1 MASAPNMTPPLP
13 HGKVVLFPS
22 RQREDPRVVS
32 TIDPKVLRARHLRLI
47 KYFAGLIIHFIWW
60 DYLLKR
66 PWLRSFRTPWVPRWQ
81 QLTER
86 YKELAFE
93 VQGLWI
99 KLGQYLSTRVDV
111 LPIEITTELSSLRDE
126 VPAESIAAITA
137 QIEADFGCP
146 LAEMFDSFS
155 PWPLGSASL
164 AQVHRAQTKAG
175 EQVVVKVLRPG
186 IRQLINA
193 DIHLLRRLSYWLKH
207 VKPIARSANIDAIVN
222 EFDRVTRNE
231 LDLWLEARNAE
242 VFADDFA
249 DEPAIAA
256 PVIKH
261 LLSSQNILTMED
273 VAFIRVDDLVGL
285 DEAGIDRHAVATKIY
300 NAYLRQFFVTYRVHV
315 DPHPGNLFV
324 RPLPTA
330 AEMTTHPYG
339 FAPDEP
345 VPYAFNRPFQVV
357 VVDFG
362 MFVELPQR
370 LREGLREFAI
380 GLGTRDARRVL
391 DSYAK
396 VGVLQPGGD
405 LYRLEEMIQTQLD
418 DLWGTFLGQ
427 MRTGDLDSEVAK
439 AFFEKYEELLS
450 VTPLQFQTEVLFVV
464 RAMGILSGVTSH
476 LEPEFDP
483 WTETATFAQA
493 LIQEDILTGVQSVL
507 QDLLAGRLPLMLGP
521 LLRRWS
527 QSSSTAPIVPVLDPR
542 AEDIRILRRRVNR
555 LISAVVA
562 CGMLGVGA
570 LLKSRGVRVADAFA
584 LLWPGSD
591 LGQWIIEISAVALI
605 LVLLRGGSHD

>member
-1 MASAPNMTPPLP
+1 
-13 HGKVVLFPS
+13 
-22 RQREDPRVVS
+22 
-32 TIDPKVLRARHLRLI
+32 
-47 KYFAGLIIHFIWW
+47 
-60 DYLLKR
+60 
-66 PWLRSFRTPWVPRWQ
+66 
-81 QLTER
+81 
-86 YKELAFE
+86 
-93 VQGLWI
+93 
-99 KLGQYLSTRVDV
+99 
-111 LPIEITTELSSLRDE
+111 
-126 VPAESIAAITA
+126 
-137 QIEADFGCP
+137 
-146 LAEMFDSFS
+146 
-155 PWPLGSASL
+155 
-164 AQVHRAQTKAG
+164 
-175 EQVVVKVLRPG
+175 
-186 IRQLINA
+186 
-193 DIHLLRRLSYWLKH
+193 
-207 VKPIARSANIDAIVN
+207 
-222 EFDRVTRNE
+222 
-231 LDLWLEARNAE
+231 
-242 VFADDFA
+242 
-249 DEPAIAA
+249 
-256 PVIKH
+256 
-261 LLSSQNILTMED
+261 
-273 VAFIRVDDLVGL
+273 
-285 DEAGIDRHAVATKIY
+285 
-300 NAYLRQFFVTYRVHV
+300 
-315 DPHPGNLFV
+315 
-324 RPLPTA
+324 
-330 AEMTTHPYG
+330 MTTHPYG

-450 VTPLQFQTEVLFVV
+450 VTPLQFQTEMLFVV
-464 RAMGILSGVTSH
+464 RAMWILSGVTSH